1 MNPRPNVSAI
11 VPARN
16 EEATIAAAVESLAA
30 QPEIGEI
37 IVIDDQS
44 EDGTAAALK
53 ELSSRYS
60 QLRVLET
67 KELPAGWVGKNYA
80 ASLGAARAAGDWL
93 LFTDADGVHLP
104 GSTARALADAAE
116 YGAGL
121 VSYSPE
127 QETRTWW
134 EKSLIPFVYTR
145 LAHKYSYA
153 EVNDPDSPAAAAS
166 GQYLL
171 IRLEEYERIG
181 GHAAVAGEVLEDVA
195 LARLAKLAGVR
206 LHFASGY
213 GIMRVRMYRT
223 FGAMWHGWAK
233 NLYPLIAGMAGGT
246 IERTAGGK
254 AGATIGGTAEEIAD
268 KKAGG
273 NDEGIARGN
282 TTGASRAVGRELF
295 RVVPWI
301 PLLILP
307 LVLVHLIWGVLGI
320 ALLAGRH
327 AAYAADLRRN
337 RFPAARAL
345 YYLPAVA
352 LYAAAL
358 LHSEWRYTRG
368 NVAWK
373 GREYAVRRDS

>member
-1 MNPRPNVSAI
+1 MSIHATVSAI

-30 QPEIGEI
+30 QPEIKEI
-37 IVIDDQS
+37 IAINDQS
-44 EDGTAAALK
+44 TDGTAAALQQ
-53 ELSSRYS
+53 LSSRHA
-60 QLRVLET
+60 QLRIFET
-67 KELPAGWVGKNYA
+67 KELPGGWVGKNYA
-80 ASLGAARAAGDWL
+80 ASLGAAQATGEWL

-104 GSTARALADAAE
+104 GSTAHALADAAE

-127 QETRTWW
+127 QETRCFW
-134 EKSLIPFVYTR
+134 EKALIPFVYTR
-145 LAHKYSYA
+145 LGHKYSYA
-153 EVNDPDSPAAAAS
+153 EVNHPDSRAAAAS

-171 IRLEEYERIG
+171 IRREDYERIG

-195 LARLAKLAGVR
+195 LARLAKQAGVR

-223 FGAMWHGWAK
+223 FGAMWQGWTK
-233 NLYPLIAGMAGGT
+233 NLYPLIGGVTGGT
-246 IERTAGGK
+246 
-254 AGATIGGTAEEIAD
+254 
-268 KKAGG
+268 
-273 NDEGIARGN
+273 
-282 TTGASRAVGRELF
+282 SRAVGRELF

-301 PLLILP
+301 PLLLLP
-307 LVLVHLIWGVLGI
+307 LALVHLIWGALSL

-337 RFPAARAL
+337 RFPAGLAL
-345 YYLPAVA
+345 YYLPGVV

-358 LHSEWRYTRG
+358 LNSELRYARG
-368 NVAWK
+368 SVAWK
-373 GREYAVRRDS
+373 GRSYPVRRDS

>member
-1 MNPRPNVSAI
+1 MSPHPTVSAI

-16 EEATIAAAVESLAA
+16 EESTIAPAVESLAA
-30 QPEIGEI
+30 QPEIKEI
-37 IVIDDQS
+37 IVINDQS
-44 EDGTAAALK
+44 TDGTAAAL
-53 ELSSRYS
+53 ERLSARCL
-60 QLRVLET
+60 QLRVLDT

-80 ASLGAARAAGDWL
+80 VSLGAAQATGDWL

-116 YGAGL
+116 SGASL

-145 LAHKYSYA
+145 LAHKFSYA
-153 EVNDPDSPAAAAS
+153 EVSHPDSPAAAAS

-171 IRLEEYERIG
+171 IRRDEYRRIG

-195 LARLAKLAGVR
+195 LARIAKQAGLGLR
-206 LHFASGY
+206 FESGK

-223 FGAMWHGWAK
+223 FGAMWQGWAK
-233 NLYPLIAGMAGGT
+233 NLYPLMGGT
-246 IERTAGGK
+246 
-254 AGATIGGTAEEIAD
+254 
-268 KKAGG
+268 
-273 NDEGIARGN
+273 
-282 TTGASRAVGRELF
+282 SRAVGRELF

-301 PLLILP
+301 PLLVLP
-307 LVLVHLIWGVLGI
+307 LAVAHLIWGALGI

-337 RFPAARAL
+337 RFPGGLAL
-345 YYLPAVA
+345 YYLPGMV

-358 LHSEWRYTRG
+358 LNSEWRYARG
-368 NVAWK
+368 SVVWK
-373 GREYAVRRDS
+373 GREYPVTRDS